1 MINVDIRKIVRIYSG
16 LKRDVYI
23 IFFARII
30 NCIGN
35 FVYPFLT
42 IFLTQN
48 LGMSKVRAGFYL
60 LLASTMFVPGSAIG
74 GKIADKFGRK
84 KVMIIFQGLAALCF
98 IPCAFL
104 GKSIIIPY
112 FLIAASLFGGIAQ
125 PASGAMMIDLTD
137 ADDRKQAFSLLYLG
151 TNIGCAIGPM
161 IAGILYNHYLKWLFI
176 GDAATTL
183 VSLALVAV
191 YIKETKPTE
200 EDVDESIKAGEGDEK
215 AEDGNVFTA
224 ILRRPYVLVFVI
236 LSSVYAFIYSQ
247 HSYSIPLQLNEIF
260 KYRGP
265 EIFGTLM
272 SVNAICVIALTTI
285 ITGITKK
292 LQPILN
298 VTLAGLFYTAGF
310 SMLYFVN
317 SYHMFILSTIIWTI
331 GEILNATNEG
341 VYIANHTPMSHRGR
355 FNSIISIIGGAGYAV
370 GPMFMGR
377 YIGNRSARSAWV
389 LVFYLGLISSALMY
403 MLYVFEKKAAQKF
416 KNTEELK
423 IETENKF

>member
-1 MINVDIRKIVRIYSG
+1 MNIKKLIGIYSG

-30 NCIGN
+30 NCVGN

-84 KVMIIFQGLAALCF
+84 KVMLIFQGLAALCF

-104 GKSIIIPY
+104 GKSIVIPY

-137 ADDRKQAFSLLYLG
+137 ASDRKQAFSLLYLG

-183 VSLALVAV
+183 VSLALIAV
-191 YIKETKPTE
+191 YIKETIPTV
-200 EDVDESIKAGEGDEK
+200 DDLDESIKSGAGDEK
-215 AEDGNVFTA
+215 AEEGNVFTA
-224 ILRRPYVLVFVI
+224 ILRRPIVLIFVI
-236 LSSVYAFIYSQ
+236 LSSIYAFIYSQ
-247 HSYSIPLQLNEIF
+247 HAYSIPLQLNEIF
-260 KYRGP
+260 KSSGP
-265 EIFGTLM
+265 AIFGTLM
-272 SVNAICVIALTTI
+272 SVNAICVIVLTTL

-292 LQPILN
+292 LQPIFN

-310 SMLYFVN
+310 SMLYFAN

-355 FNSIISIIGGAGYAV
+355 FNSIISIIGGTGYAV
-370 GPMFMGR
+370 GPMLMGK
-377 YIGNRSARSAWV
+377 YIGSRSARSAWV
-389 LVFYLGLISSALMY
+389 LVFYLGVISSSLMY
-403 MLYVFEKKAAQKF
+403 MLYVFERKAALKY
-416 KNTEELK
+416 KNSEELK
-423 IETENKF
+423 MEAENKI

>member
-1 MINVDIRKIVRIYSG
+1 MNIKKLIGIYSG
-16 LKRDVYI
+16 LKRDVYV

-48 LGMSKVRAGFYL
+48 LGMSKVRAGVFL
-60 LLASTMFVPGSAIG
+60 LVASTMFVPGSAIG
-74 GKIADKFGRK
+74 GKIADIFGRK
-84 KVMIIFQGLAALCF
+84 KIMLIFQGLAALCLV
-98 IPCAFL
+98 PCAYL
-104 GKSIIIPY
+104 GKSIVIPY

-125 PASGAMMIDLTD
+125 PASGAMMMDLTD
-137 ADDRKQAFSLLYLG
+137 ADNRKQAFSLLYLG
-151 TNIGCAIGPM
+151 TNIGSAVGPM

-183 VSLALVAV
+183 ISLVLIAV
-191 YIKETKPTE
+191 YIKESIPTV
-200 EDVDESIKAGEGDEK
+200 EDMDESIKSDTGDEK
-215 AEDGNVFTA
+215 AEEGSVFTA
-224 ILRRPYVLVFVI
+224 ILKRPVVLVFVI
-236 LSSVYAFIYSQ
+236 LSSIYAFIYSQ
-247 HSYSIPLQLNEIF
+247 HAYSIPLQLNEIF
-260 KYRGP
+260 KSRGP

-272 SVNAICVIALTTI
+272 SVNAICVIALTTL

-292 LQPILN
+292 LQPIFN

-355 FNSIISIIGGAGYAV
+355 FNSIISIIGGTGYAV
-370 GPMFMGR
+370 GPVLMGK
-377 YIGNRSARSAWV
+377 YIGMRSARSAWV
-389 LVFYLGLISSALMY
+389 LVLYLGIISSTLMY
-403 MLYVFEKKAAQKF
+403 MLYIFEKKTVQKF

-423 IETENKF
+423 IGTESKF